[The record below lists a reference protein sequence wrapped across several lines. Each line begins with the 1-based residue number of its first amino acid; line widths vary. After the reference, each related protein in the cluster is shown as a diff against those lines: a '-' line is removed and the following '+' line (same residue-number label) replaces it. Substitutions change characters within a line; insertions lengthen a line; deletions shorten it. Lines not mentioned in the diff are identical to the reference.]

1 MIFKKTNVKVYN
13 KKLTIENRGQP
24 TTQRDQKHNLTV
36 MPPYRRETYG
46 NNVLTYVLNYDNYN
60 VQIQV
65 TETKERRKMTLNITL
80 VIIPHV

>member
-1 MIFKKTNVKVYN
+1 MKIK
-13 KKLTIENRGQP
+13 GQP

-46 NNVLTYVLNYDNYN
+46 NNVLTFVPNYDNYK

-65 TETKERRKMTLNITL
+65 TETKERRKITLNIAL
-80 VIIPHV
+80 VIITHI